1 MLKRKADALESKL
14 PVPKS
19 LKSTENIAKVPLKPV
34 AATKSAVAA
43 SNAKPTRPVA
53 AAPKAGRPA
62 WDLKG
67 RIQDLE
73 SYTSVLVD
81 QMKSAEEGTLSANGK
96 LKSNEHL
103 GT

>member
-1 MLKRKADALESKL
+1 MLKRKADAESKL

-19 LKSTENIAKVPLKPV
+19 LKSTETIAKVPLKPV
-34 AATKSAVAA
+34 GLSKSAVAA
-43 SNAKPTRPVA
+43 AKPTRPVA

-73 SYTSVLVD
+73 SYTSLLTD
-81 QMKSAEEGTLSANGK
+81 QMKSAEEGTLTANDK